1 MARKKR
7 SRQQDQADVDLTP
20 MLDIVFIMLIFFIVT
35 ATFVRERG
43 IDVLRP
49 DPNEEQQQTNVV
61 AIVVAV
67 SANNDIWIEGRVVDP
82 RAVRANIE
90 RLRAESP
97 ESPVLIQAEREADTG
112 IVVGVMDQARLA
124 NAPAVSIA
132 SVED

>member
-1 MARKKR
+1 MRKRR
-7 SRQQDQADVDLTP
+7 SRGADQSEVDLTP

-49 DPNEEQQQTNVV
+49 DPDQEEIQTNVI

-67 SANNDIWIEGRVVDP
+67 ASNNDIWIEGRVVDP

-124 NAPAVSIA
+124 HAPAVSIA
-132 SVED
+132 TVED

>member
-7 SRQQDQADVDLTP
+7 SRQQEQSEVDLTP

-49 DPNEEQQQTNVV
+49 DPNEEQVQTNVV

-67 SANNDIWIEGRVVDP
+67 ASNNDIWIEGRVVDP

-97 ESPVLIQAEREADTG
+97 EAPVLIQAEREADTG

-132 SVED
+132 SVEN